1 MLKIYGVIVGSLKI
15 LSTILQLCVGFKLTS
30 LVVIDTN
37 CIASYKS
44 NYHKITTTPR

>member
-37 CIASYKS
+37 CIASYKLDPVLV
-44 NYHKITTTPR
+44 IL